1 MLAILLFPCYRESD
15 VSVVTTLIGDVIM
28 IGCKIAYIAIP
39 VFISEAVTYG
49 GIFLCPFFE
58 IEIGSAH
65 P

>member
-1 MLAILLFPCYRESD
+1 
-15 VSVVTTLIGDVIM
+15 M

-39 VFISEAVTYG
+39 VFISEAVTDV
-49 GIFLCPFFE
+49 GIIAHTAFE